1 MTNEKTTNDKST
13 QDDRQ
18 PEALRTFEAASRAGG
33 KKPDG
38 QGLTEKSDTAAKSD
52 DPDRKNETAT
62 RVLQAGVDHD
72 PKAATQAVQDSKDP
86 RIPR

>member
-1 MTNEKTTNDKST
+1 MAKDTTT
-13 QDDRQ
+13 HEDRQ

-38 QGLTEKSDTAAKSD
+38 QGLTEKPDTAAKSD
-52 DPDRKNETAT
+52 DPDRKNETAAK
-62 RVLQAGVDHD
+62 VLQAGVDHD
-72 PKAATQAVQDSKDP
+72 PKAATEAVQNSKDP